1 MSNSPPVYVGI
12 DVSKESLDVALGV
25 GGETLH
31 LPNDALGHALL
42 CKRLRGLQ
50 PGLVVL
56 EATGGYEFGC
66 AAALQAHGLPVA
78 VVNPRQA
85 RDFAKSMG
93 YLAKTDRID
102 AQGLTAFAQALAA
115 RADLSRFIK
124 PLPDAQQQA
133 LQALV
138 SRRRQLVKMITAEFN
153 HLGTSVPTVRKSIKA
168 TAKALATQQRHVDE
182 EIARLVKLHYKGL
195 AELLTRVD
203 GVGAVT
209 AATLIAECPELGK
222 LTRRE
227 ISSLAGVA
235 PMNRDSGKSKGVRHI
250 AGGRG
255 SLRAALYMATLSGTR
270 YNVVIKAF
278 YQRLLAAGKPKKV
291 ALVACMRK
299 LLTILNAMVRAN
311 ADFDPARHG
320 ISNAANVA

>member
-1 MSNSPPVYVGI
+1 MMSDSPPLCIGI
-12 DVSKESLDVALGV
+12 DVSKDSLDVALGPN
-25 GGETLH
+25 GEVLH
-31 LPNDALGHALL
+31 LANDALNHALL
-42 CKRLRGLQ
+42 CKRLRALPVQ
-50 PGLVVL
+50 LVVL
-56 EATGGYEFGC
+56 QATGGYELGC
-66 AAALQAHGLPVA
+66 AGALQGHGFAVA

-85 RDFAKSMG
+85 RDFAKAMG

-102 AQGLTAFAQALAA
+102 AQGLAGFAQVLAG
-115 RADLSRFIK
+115 RADLHKFTK
-124 PLPDAQQQA
+124 PLPDTQQRA

-138 SRRRQLVKMITAEFN
+138 TRRRQLVKMIAAEHN
-153 HLGTSVPTVRKSIKA
+153 HLGASAPVVRKSIKA

-182 EIARLVKLHYKGL
+182 EIARMVKLHYKGL
-195 AELLTRVD
+195 AALLTQVG

-222 LTRRE
+222 LNRRE

-235 PMNRDSGKSKGVRHI
+235 PMNRDSGKFKGTRHI

-255 SLRAALYMATLSGTR
+255 SLRSALYMATLVGTR
-270 YNVVIKAF
+270 HNIVIKNF
-278 YQRLLAAGKPKKV
+278 YQRLLASGKPKKV

-311 ADFDPARHG
+311 MAFDPARHG
-320 ISNAANVA
+320 IAN